1 MADDAKELVPCPH
14 CEGTGEVDAKGPEK
28 PIIFKLRKPVELGS
42 ETIREVTVRPATG
55 KDFRGLPEKDRGLK
69 LAGRLTGQSDA
80 FIDKL
85 ESHDL
90 KEVLAAVQ
98 DFS

>member
-1 MADDAKELVPCPH
+1 MADEKKPIPCPR
-14 CEGTGEVDAKGPEK
+14 CEGTGEVDPE
-28 PIIFKLRKPVELGS
+28 PSDQPVTIKLRKPVVLGS
-42 ETIREVTVRPATG
+42 ETITEVTVRPATG

-85 ESHDL
+85 ESRDL
-90 KEVLAAVQ
+90 KEVMAVVQ
-98 DFS
+98 DFA

>member
-1 MADDAKELVPCPH
+1 MVDKKHELIPCPK
-14 CEGTGEVDAKGPEK
+14 CDGTGEVDPDAPAN
-28 PIIFKLRKPVELGS
+28 PVTIKLRKPVDIGS
-42 ETIREVTVRPATG
+42 ETITEVTVRPATA
-55 KDFRGLPEKDRGLK
+55 KDFRGLPEKDRALK

-85 ESHDL
+85 EFRDL
-90 KEVLAAVQ
+90 KEVMAQVQ